1 PAQAARCD
9 DIPFARANQIFRS
22 LTDSF
27 VSLPDYVQLF
37 PGHGSGSACGKSL
50 GAVPSTS
57 VGYERRFAWWAVYVE
72 RDDEQGFIDE
82 MLDGQPDAHAYFARM
97 KRQNKEGPAVLGPL
111 APPREFG
118 ADELADALEKDEVV
132 VVDTRAQE

>member
-1 PAQAARCD
+1 GAK
-9 DIPFARANQIFRS
+9 QIFRS
-22 LTDSF
+22 LKDSF
-27 VSLPDYVQLF
+27 VSLPDYVQVF

-97 KRQNKEGPAVLGPL
+97 KRPNKEGPAVLAPP
-111 APPREFG
+111 APPRESAAADRAAAFG
-118 ADELADALEKDEVV
+118 REMRAGVDAC
-132 VVDTRAQE
+132 

>member
-1 PAQAARCD
+1 
-9 DIPFARANQIFRS
+9 
-22 LTDSF
+22 
-27 VSLPDYVQLF
+27 
-37 PGHGSGSACGKSL
+37 
-50 GAVPSTS
+50 
-57 VGYERRFAWWAVYVE
+57 GYERRFAWWAGYVE

-132 VVDTRAQE
+132 VVDTRAQEDVHAGTVPGALNIPGVGKAASFGAWVYDPEKEDTPL